1 MKDRVSLRSTHPAP
15 WSRLRQQLISLRCG
29 PLQSR
34 FARQLPQRGSLYAD
48 LNFVLLFH
56 TGTAHNRSVG
66 AGFPRPP
73 AAVSVSDRVQHGP
86 SGTPAPTA
94 LFRVACRG
102 DPCDRPFLPAAAYVP
117 HVPGNPA
124 PTWRTPKQV
133 RRGDSRIAR
142 FSRLPTMSN
151 KRAVEDAGPYNQ
163 AGSSAVRM

>member
-1 MKDRVSLRSTHPAP
+1 M
-15 WSRLRQQLISLRCG
+15 RQQSVSLRCG

-102 DPCDRPFLPAAAYVP
+102 DPCDRPFLPASD
-117 HVPGNPA
+117 HVQQTG
-124 PTWRTPKQV
+124 
-133 RRGDSRIAR
+133 RRGRRPLQSGRKLGGEDVGAGVPDSPCAGTKKHAVILRSAATKDPVWLR
-142 FSRLPTMSN
+142 CDFCSRDSST
-151 KRAVEDAGPYNQ
+151 RR
-163 AGSSAVRM
+163 GSE